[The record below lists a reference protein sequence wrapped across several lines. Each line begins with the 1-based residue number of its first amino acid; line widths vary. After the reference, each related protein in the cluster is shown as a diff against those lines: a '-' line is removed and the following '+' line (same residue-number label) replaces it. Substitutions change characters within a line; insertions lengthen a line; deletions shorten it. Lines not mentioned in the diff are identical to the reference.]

1 MAICQTSAHK
11 QHAQALTILRH
22 GYCGWHVYYWPQYL
36 LQDAAASSVVTMKH
50 HWIKLS
56 LQHHSRTTFALLIFS
71 LVTLTT
77 IFLHFTTCHDHSCTH
92 SDHRS
97 TRNHTK
103 QYKDTSLDVS
113 ATNKQSACRAM
124 ALIFR
129 LCCQEAATWG
139 HDMLLLPD
147 VLSLLLTC
155 HRYNWRSLPPDS
167 SRSVSVPINFLHEP

>member
-56 LQHHSRTTFALLIFS
+56 LQHHSRTTFALLIF
-71 LVTLTT
+71 LVTLTS